1 MAQQKPA
8 KSLLSTDQL
17 ISRAQKATNEGRNAV
32 AKFHRMRDDL
42 AERKNN
48 FDHACSKWGAL
59 VQSLE
64 FGDKT

>member
-1 MAQQKPA
+1 MEQKHD
-8 KSLLSTDQL
+8 KSILSNDQL
-17 ISRAQKATNEGRNAV
+17 ISRAQKATNEGHNAV
-32 AKFHRMRDDL
+32 AKFHLMRDDL

-48 FDHACSKWGAL
+48 FDRACSKWGAL

>member
-1 MAQQKPA
+1 MDKKPA
-8 KSLLSTDQL
+8 KSLLSSDQL
-17 ISRAQKATNEGRNAV
+17 ISRAQKAANEGRNAV

-48 FDHACSKWGAL
+48 FDRVCAKWGAL

>member
-1 MAQQKPA
+1 MEQKHG
-8 KSLLSTDQL
+8 KSILSNDQL